1 MTESL
6 SQHHRG
12 RTTEPVREHRRIQA
26 DSAGFTAAELL
37 VVIAIIGIIAA
48 VGTPVCLSYLRAG
61 GVLGSRST

>member
-1 MTESL
+1 M
-6 SQHHRG
+6 
-12 RTTEPVREHRRIQA
+12 REHRRIQA